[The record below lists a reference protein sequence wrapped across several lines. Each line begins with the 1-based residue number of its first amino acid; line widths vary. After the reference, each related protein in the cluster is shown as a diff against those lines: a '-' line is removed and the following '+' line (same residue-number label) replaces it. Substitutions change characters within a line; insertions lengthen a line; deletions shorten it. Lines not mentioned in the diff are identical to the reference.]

1 MRKNAT
7 KIAALALTLAL
18 TVTSVNIPTNASAA
32 TVKLNKKKATLYVSG
47 AKSKKTTTLKVTGTK
62 KKVTFTSNK
71 KSVAT
76 VNKKGKVTA
85 KKAGK
90 ATITAKVGKKSY
102 KCTVTV
108 KKKYTP
114 VTSVSV
120 SPKTVSLKVGKTK
133 TIKAT
138 VKPSKPTEK
147 GVTYKSSKTSVA
159 TVSSKGKITAK
170 KAGKATITV
179 TAKGASK
186 SGSNKKATVA
196 VTVTKDDT
204 KPTDAPSTAPSDA
217 PTDAPS
223 TAPTDAP
230 SEAPKTLPEMT
241 EAKAIDTDKIEAT
254 FASDVPAD
262 TEITVTKDGANIDG
276 TATKEGAKATFVS
289 KSKFAVGTYTITA
302 KLGDATVS
310 KEVVVS
316 AEHVEEIKVT
326 STQALLKADGK
337 KKTAIVYYDVYN
349 QYGTS
354 MRGST
359 SITWT
364 ASSGNVKANKST
376 GRLEVTRTDAEFRY
390 GDKLYLVGVDAKS
403 GKTAQAEVAIG
414 LEQAI
419 DSVEFI
425 GFLNTKGTVPATVKD
440 LPKELPA
447 DFPAKTYV
455 MLYSVKDQDNQVM
468 DASTSNIENPSGAAI
483 TFTSD
488 NPMVLDGSKIKDGSI
503 YTVDGTEYS
512 SATMEPG
519 MNAGKGGE
527 VNLLVIS
534 NKTGKQS
541 KINFVVGAAKS
552 LKTFTIGTPS
562 KTVADGD
569 QWVSIPFEATD
580 TEGKSVKN
588 YETIVRSTN
597 TLTLGTSDSSS
608 ELWLQENEDGTAAL
622 YWSDSLS
629 ANAFDNNSAFDNMDR
644 NVSLYATVI
653 NGEGSN
659 IMLPVSDMRRPVT
672 VSKVKLNDD
681 DADALVERATASV
694 DITSDKVTYLD
705 QYNEPLASWIAEAF
719 FKQAATGKVANKH
732 FYGVKAD
739 VADNADKHMGLA
751 SDSVAIGTNARKNI
765 NYTATAGV
773 VSDKKVVTTD
783 PIKYSVVECSSN
795 SSTVSDWDE
804 TGKALNVSYTVVPM
818 TKLSN
823 VSLKAI
829 TKLQL
834 DTDMSSKENGN
845 TISGSAL
852 DVPAT
857 GSLNILN
864 KEALNARVGVTGVYA
879 SKTLTVPS
887 DFYEV
892 VTGGAFEV
900 DGDKINKIADKQI
913 SWDELYD
920 ANSARYTRK
929 DAVKRLSVNVYN
941 NTAKTGKTIGTP
953 STNVK
958 VSDGASVPT
967 EIQFTQWD
975 SGVITSGKV
984 TPTDLV
990 APRFDH
996 KQTGNAWWS
1005 NNVAD
1010 DKNNIRV
1017 IVLDQYGAVYKKG
1030 GNFVEVEFAISDVKE
1045 NTDEFAHV
1053 PNSFMVSGNNS
1064 KDAEIT
1070 GAEIKDTFKL
1080 TATVVDTS
1088 VTASIPVT
1096 VTADSKAKISTKQS
1110 NDTDK
1115 DFRKDKLGYTR

>member
-1 MRKNAT
+1 
-7 KIAALALTLAL
+7 
-18 TVTSVNIPTNASAA
+18 
-32 TVKLNKKKATLYVSG
+32 
-47 AKSKKTTTLKVTGTK
+47 
-62 KKVTFTSNK
+62 
-71 KSVAT
+71 
-76 VNKKGKVTA
+76 
-85 KKAGK
+85 
-90 ATITAKVGKKSY
+90 
-102 KCTVTV
+102 
-108 KKKYTP
+108 
-114 VTSVSV
+114 
-120 SPKTVSLKVGKTK
+120 
-133 TIKAT
+133 
-138 VKPSKPTEK
+138 
-147 GVTYKSSKTSVA
+147 
-159 TVSSKGKITAK
+159 
-170 KAGKATITV
+170 
-179 TAKGASK
+179 
-186 SGSNKKATVA
+186 
-196 VTVTKDDT
+196 
-204 KPTDAPSTAPSDA
+204 
-217 PTDAPS
+217 
-223 TAPTDAP
+223 
-230 SEAPKTLPEMT
+230 MT

-468 DASTSNIENPSGAAI
+468 DASTSNIENTSGAAI

-580 TEGKSVKN
+580 TEGKSIKN

-597 TLTLGTSDSSS
+597 TLTLGTSDSNS

-629 ANAFDNNSAFDNMDR
+629 ANAFENSSAFDNMDR

-694 DITSDKVTYLD
+694 DITSGNVTYLD
-705 QYNEPLASWIAEAF
+705 QYNEPLASGIAKAF
-719 FKQAATGKVANKH
+719 FEKAATGAVANKH

-751 SDSVAIGTNARKNI
+751 SDSVAIGTEAKRNI
-765 NYTATAGV
+765 SYTATAGT
-773 VSDKKVVTTD
+773 VSDEKGVTKVVTTD

-857 GSLNILN
+857 GTLNILN
-864 KEALNARVGVTGVYA
+864 KNAWNAKVGVTGVYA

-900 DGDKINKIADKQI
+900 SGDQITKIAENQI
-913 SWDELYD
+913 RWDELYD

-929 DAVKRLSVNVYN
+929 DAVKRLSVKVYN
-941 NTAKTGKTIGTP
+941 NTEKTGKTIGTP
-953 STNVK
+953 STSVK

-975 SGVITSGKV
+975 NGVITSGKV

-990 APRFDH
+990 APKFDH
-996 KQTGNAWWS
+996 KQTGHAWWS
-1005 NNVAD
+1005 MTSD

-1017 IVLDQYGAVYKKG
+1017 IVLDQYGEVYKEDD
-1030 GNFVEVEFAISDVKE
+1030 NFVEVEFAISDIKE

-1053 PNSFMVSGNNS
+1053 PNSFLVSGNNS

-1080 TATVVDTS
+1080 TATVVGTS

-1096 VTADSKAKISTKQS
+1096 VTADSKAKISTKTV
-1110 NDTDK
+1110 NNTDEK
-1115 DFRKDKLGYTR
+1115 FRKDKLGYTR